1 MTRFKPYLFLL
12 GAVVVALIA
21 SMVGYNF
28 LQNSAA
34 KPKVAPVEKVSIF
47 VAASEIPAGTALAS
61 GMIKKADYFRE
72 SLPEGYFVD
81 SASLV
86 GRILIQRIN
95 ANEPI
100 FESRLAPADVRTGGV
115 AALISPQ
122 KRAVAVK
129 VDRVIGVAGFIHAG
143 NRVDVLVT
151 IEPQRTEQK
160 LEPITKIVLE
170 NVFVLA
176 SGPEFGQKGKDEKA
190 SPVDVITLEVTP
202 EEAEKLAL
210 AATEGKLQLAL
221 RNMKDSEEILTKG
234 TTIPSLLASYY
245 EPGRLEK
252 AVFRSRET
260 KPVSTARRPIT
271 EKAAAFTVELIKG
284 NKTSEV
290 KVEGRE

>member
-1 MTRFKPYLFLL
+1 MARFKPFLFLV
-12 GAVVVALIA
+12 GAIFVALIA
-21 SMVGYNF
+21 SVAGYNY
-28 LQNSAA
+28 LQKSAA
-34 KPKVAPVEKVSIF
+34 KPKVVPLEKVSII

-72 SLPEGYFVD
+72 SLPEGHFVD
-81 SASLV
+81 PASLV
-86 GRILIQRIN
+86 GRVLIQRVK

-100 FESRLAPADVRTGGV
+100 FESRLAPIDVRMGGV
-115 AALISPQ
+115 AALISPK

-129 VDRVIGVAGFIHAG
+129 VDKVIGVAGFIHAG

-151 IEPQRTEQK
+151 VEPQRTGQK
-160 LEPITKIVLE
+160 WEAITKIVLE
-170 NVFVLA
+170 NILVLA

-221 RNMKDSEEILTKG
+221 RNLKDSEEILTKG

-245 EPGRLEK
+245 EAGKPEK
-252 AVFRSRET
+252 AVFRGQGIR
-260 KPVSTARRPIT
+260 PVSAAGRPTT
-271 EKAAAFTVELIKG
+271 EKPGTFTIELIKG
-284 NKTSEV
+284 SKTSEV

>member
-1 MTRFKPYLFLL
+1 MARFKPYLFLV
-12 GAVVVALIA
+12 GAIFVALIA
-21 SMVGYNF
+21 SMAGYNY
-28 LQNSAA
+28 LQKSAA
-34 KPKVAPVEKVSIF
+34 KPKVAPTEKVLII
-47 VAASEIPAGTALAS
+47 VAASEIPAGTALTS
-61 GMIKKADYFRE
+61 GMIKKADYFRQ

-86 GRILIQRIN
+86 GRILIQRVK

-100 FESRLAPADVRTGGV
+100 FESRLAPIDVRMGGV
-115 AALISPQ
+115 AALISPK

-151 IEPQRTEQK
+151 IEPQRTGQK
-160 LEPITKIVLE
+160 WEPITKIVLE
-170 NVFVLA
+170 NIFVLA
-176 SGPEFGQKGKDEKA
+176 SGSEFGQKGKDEKA

-221 RNMKDSEEILTKG
+221 RNLKDSEEILTKG
-234 TTIPSLLASYY
+234 KTIPSLLTSYY
-245 EPGRLEK
+245 EAGKLEK
-252 AVFRSRET
+252 AVFHRKEIR
-260 KPVSTARRPIT
+260 PVSVVGRPAT
-271 EKAAAFTVELIKG
+271 EKPGTFTIELIRG
-284 NKTSEV
+284 NKASEV

>member
-1 MTRFKPYLFLL
+1 MTRFKRYLFLV
-12 GAVVVALIA
+12 GAIFVAF
-21 SMVGYNF
+21 MVSVAGYNY
-28 LQNSAA
+28 LQKSAV
-34 KPKVAPVEKVSIF
+34 KQKVVPLDKVSII
-47 VAASEIPAGTALAS
+47 VAASEIPAGTALAN
-61 GMIKKADYFRE
+61 GMIKKADYFKE

-81 SASLV
+81 TTSLV
-86 GRILIQRIN
+86 GRVLIQRVK

-100 FESRLAPADVRTGGV
+100 FESRLAPIDVRMGGV
-115 AALISPQ
+115 AALISPK

-129 VDRVIGVAGFIHAG
+129 VDKVIGVAGFIHAG

-151 IEPQRTEQK
+151 IEPQKAGQK
-160 LEPITKIVLE
+160 WEPITKIVLE
-170 NVFVLA
+170 NILVLA

-210 AATEGKLQLAL
+210 GATEGKLQLAL
-221 RNMKDSEEILTKG
+221 RNLKDSEEILTKG

-245 EPGRLEK
+245 ETGKPER
-252 AVFRSRET
+252 AVFRSQGVRS
-260 KPVSTARRPIT
+260 VSTAVRPAT
-271 EKAAAFTVELIKG
+271 EKQGTFTVELIKG